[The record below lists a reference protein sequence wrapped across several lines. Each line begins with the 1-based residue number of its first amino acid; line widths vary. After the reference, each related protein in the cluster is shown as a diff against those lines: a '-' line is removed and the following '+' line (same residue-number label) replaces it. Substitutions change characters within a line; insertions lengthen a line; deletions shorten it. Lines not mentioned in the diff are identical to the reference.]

1 MKKGEAA
8 LTVTIVPDS
17 GTGELVGISGT
28 LKIDNDKGAH
38 SYVLTYGRRGEPQ
51 PEVIAIEG
59 TEAYVWTPN
68 GVKAMTLSSAYLEKR
83 FGSAATARNW
93 STLGK
98 IVARF

>member
-1 MKKGEAA
+1 MNWLGSRARSRSTTTRERTPTSAR
-8 LTVTIVPDS
+8 TDV
-17 GTGELVGISGT
+17 EE
-28 LKIDNDKGAH
+28 NH
-38 SYVLTYGRRGEPQ
+38 S

-68 GVKAMTLSSAYLEKR
+68 GVKAMTLSYAYLEKR